1 MFCKQ
6 CGEEMNENQAVCIKC
21 DTKVGEG
28 NKYCAN
34 CGKEVSPDAAVCLS
48 CGVAI
53 KNSSSASIE
62 DKKVVAGILA
72 LFLGGFGIHNFY
84 LGKTKK
90 GVFKLLLC
98 WTGIPAILALID
110 AIKIFT
116 GSYEIDP
123 EKLI

>member
-21 DTKVGEG
+21 GTKVGEG

-34 CGKEVSPDAAVCLS
+34 CGKEVSPDTAVCLS

-53 KNSSSASIE
+53 KNTADKE
-62 DKKVVAGILA
+62 LGDKKTVAGILA
-72 LFLGGFGIHNFY
+72 LLLGGFGIHNFY
-84 LGKTKK
+84 LGETKK
-90 GVFKLLLC
+90 GIFKLLLC

-116 GSYEIDP
+116 GSYEINP

>member
-21 DTKVGEG
+21 GTKVGEG

-34 CGKEVSPDAAVCLS
+34 CGKEVSSDAAVCLS

-53 KNSSSASIE
+53 KNTSDKDIG
-62 DKKVVAGILA
+62 DKKIVAGILA
-72 LFLGGFGIHNFY
+72 LLLGGVGIHNFY
-84 LGKTKK
+84 LGETKK
-90 GVFKLLLC
+90 GIFKLLLF